1 MSIFAAIG
9 IALVSC
15 AVFYGGYR
23 FWPPGGPFLRYH
35 PRDLTDPKSWRNW
48 YGNLPKHPDNHAEG
62 FSFDLGGDKEA
73 HYLTTPYGS
82 LEGKTRLAVKGRIEG
97 GPILGRYGGQ
107 SVMALYFQRRWDDW
121 TDSHQFYRWW
131 SSSTV
136 ISPIVEG
143 PFEMVFNLEPKGCI
157 SMEGKPAEEHPD
169 EFEAAKKHA
178 GMVGMTFGGVGDG
191 YGHGAKS
198 VGPARVIIHSYTIE

>member
-1 MSIFAAIG
+1 MSIFLAMLVAV
-9 IALVSC
+9 VSC
-15 AVFYGGYR
+15 AFFYGLYR
-23 FWPPGGPFLRYH
+23 FYPTGGYFLRYY
-35 PRDLTDPKSWRNW
+35 PRDLKDPKSWCNW
-48 YGNLPKHPDNHAEG
+48 FGNIPRHVDKHPEG

-82 LEGKTRLAVKGRIEG
+82 LEGKTQLKIKGRVEG
-97 GPILGRYGGQ
+97 GPILGRYGGA
-107 SVMALYFQRRWDDW
+107 SVMAMYFQRRWDDW

-136 ISPIVEG
+136 ITPIVEG

-157 SMEGKPAEEHPD
+157 SMEGKPAEDHVA
-169 EFEAAKKHA
+169 EFEAAKKRA
-178 GMVGMTFGGVGDG
+178 GMVGVTFGGIGDG

-198 VGPARVIIHSYTIE
+198 VNPAKVIIQSYEII